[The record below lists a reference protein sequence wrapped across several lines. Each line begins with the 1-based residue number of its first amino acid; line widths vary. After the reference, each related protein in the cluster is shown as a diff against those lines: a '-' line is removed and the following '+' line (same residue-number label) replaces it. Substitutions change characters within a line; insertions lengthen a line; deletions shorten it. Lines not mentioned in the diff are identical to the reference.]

1 MSRPTFTGD
10 VIFDLS
16 NASLVLRWLIQAKGH
31 EGTLTWLQ
39 STKVCSNSSSF
50 SRGISF
56 DQQIK
61 WSSLNK
67 VGSSGRFPKH
77 TNHESGPV
85 DIACIPLAFHLHST
99 LEDNS
104 FWSLRRMG
112 DWRIWFF
119 HFCRRQANFHTFKT
133 LHQCQE
139 CLLTDT
145 KCQKTLQNHKIKTLH
160 ILSSTSSHQS
170 CRRGSS

>member
-1 MSRPTFTGD
+1 MTDPSQGTWGHSHLAPIHKGMLQLLLLLEGD
-10 VIFDLS
+10 KLWPA
-16 NASLVLRWLIQAKGH
+16 NQMIQP
-31 EGTLTWLQ
+31 EQ
-39 STKVCSNSSSF
+39 SGKFWPVSEAHQP
-50 SRGISF
+50 R
-56 DQQIK
+56 K
-61 WSSLNK
+61 WTSWY
-67 VGSSGRFPKH
+67 
-77 TNHESGPV
+77 
-85 DIACIPLAFHLHST
+85 CLHSTCT